1 MGEFVL
7 KGISFFTR
15 NPMNLT
21 NWEQVVMETVLISK
35 KMACAVWRGNH
46 IVTDVCPE
54 ERGI

>member
-7 KGISFFTR
+7 KGISSFTS